1 MASAYVLVVD
11 DEPDIGSL
19 LKEILEDEGYEVDV
33 AENGQAARE
42 ARRARRPDLI
52 LLDIWM
58 PDVDGITL
66 LKEWSEEEATPTPVI
81 VMSGHGTVDTAV
93 EATRLGAYDFI
104 EKPLSLGKLLVTIK
118 RALEAYYLQQ
128 ENQGLR
134 RQAQPVVDPVGRS
147 PVMETLREKTRR
159 VAQHETP
166 VLIRGESGSGK
177 GVVARYLHAQSPR
190 LSGPFVEVGVASL
203 LGDNPT
209 AELFGSEEH
218 GKVHFGLVEQAN
230 NGTLFLD
237 DIADMDPI
245 TQARLVG
252 ALESGSYLRVGGSDP
267 VSVNVRVVAATQH
280 ELEERIPTGRF
291 RRDLYYKLNVV
302 PIDVPALREHL
313 EDIPDLVSFY
323 IGYFVDQDN
332 LPYRPFNVA
341 AQNRLRQYHWPG
353 NVRELQ
359 NMIQRLLIVGRG
371 DEIGVEEVETA
382 LGAAQSAAA
391 VPAGIDFRL
400 PLRQAREQFE
410 RVYFEHLLRDFEGSV
425 VKVAQHAGIERTHL
439 YRKLRA
445 LDIDPKTIMG
455 KQ

>member
-19 LKEILEDEGYEVDV
+19 LKEILEDEGYEVQV

-81 VMSGHGTVDTAV
+81 VMSGHGTVETAV

-104 EKPLSLGKLLVTIK
+104 EKPLSLGKLLVTVK

-134 RQAQPVVDPVGRS
+134 RQAEPVVDPVGRS
-147 PVMETLREKTRR
+147 AVMEELRKKARR

-166 VLIRGESGSGK
+166 VLIRGESGCGK
-177 GVVARYLHAQSPR
+177 GVLARYLHANSPR
-190 LSGPFVEVGVASL
+190 SDGPFIEVGVASL

-237 DIADMDPI
+237 DIGDMDPT

-252 ALESGSYLRVGGSDP
+252 ALESGRYLRMGGTES

-280 ELEERIPTGRF
+280 ELEELIAGGTF

-313 EDIPDLVSFY
+313 EDIPDLISFY
-323 IGYFVDQDN
+323 VGYFVDQDN
-332 LPYRPFNVA
+332 LPYRPFDVA

-371 DEIGVEEVETA
+371 EAIGVEEVEAA
-382 LGAAQSAAA
+382 LGARR
-391 VPAGIDFRL
+391 PEPTETTGIDFRL

-410 RVYFEHLLRDFEGSV
+410 RVYFEHLLRDFDGSV
-425 VKVAQHAGIERTHL
+425 VKVARHAGIERTHL

-445 LDIDPKTIMG
+445 LDIDPKAVAG
-455 KQ
+455 K